1 MQSTNETRRNLME
14 TKQSQKL
21 RAAIAMATVAG
32 LVPSMAEKISIAK
45 DIDGKTKPNPLAG
58 NHALRRSSERMLR
71 DGTKVKSAAQIQ
83 QQRKEQAEW
92 NSKNN

>member
-71 DGTKVKSAAQIQ
+71 DGTKVSLPHRYNNNGKSRQNGIQ
-83 QQRKEQAEW
+83 KY
-92 NSKNN
+92 N